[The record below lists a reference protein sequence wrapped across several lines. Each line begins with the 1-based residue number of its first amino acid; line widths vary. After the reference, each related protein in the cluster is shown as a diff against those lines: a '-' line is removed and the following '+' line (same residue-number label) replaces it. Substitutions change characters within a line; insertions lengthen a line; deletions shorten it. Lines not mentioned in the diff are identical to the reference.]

1 MNNDRIVA
9 VLHLHKQGY
18 KMDLDIPLDITANEL
33 IVGLNDGLKL
43 GMDTRDLSKCHLK
56 TENPIAF
63 LKGNKLLREYGLRN
77 GTVINY
83 TL

>member
-9 VLHLHKQGY
+9 VLHWHKKGC
-18 KMDLDIPLDITANEL
+18 KMDIDIPLDITANEL

-43 GMDTRDLSKCHLK
+43 GMDISDLSKCHLK

-63 LKGNKLLREYGLRN
+63 LKGNKLLKEYGLRN

>member
-9 VLHLHKQGY
+9 ILNWHKKGIS
-18 KMDLDIPLDITANEL
+18 MDVDIPLNITANEL
-33 IVGLNDGLKL
+33 IIGLNDGLKL
-43 GMDTRDLSKCHLK
+43 GIDTRDLSKCHLK

-63 LKGNKLLREYGLRN
+63 LRGNKTLSEYGLRN
-77 GTVINY
+77 GTIINY

>member
-9 VLHLHKQGY
+9 VLHLHKLGL

-43 GMDTRDLSKCHLK
+43 GMDTSDLSKCHLK
-56 TENPIAF
+56 TENPVAF
-63 LKGNKLLREYGLRN
+63 LRGNKSLRDYGLRN
-77 GTVINY
+77 GTLINY